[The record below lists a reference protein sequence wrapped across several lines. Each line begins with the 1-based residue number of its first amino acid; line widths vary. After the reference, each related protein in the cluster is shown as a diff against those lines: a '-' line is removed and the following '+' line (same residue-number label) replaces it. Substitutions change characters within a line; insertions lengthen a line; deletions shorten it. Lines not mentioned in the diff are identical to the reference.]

1 MTDEDREMDL
11 ALAECEQEN
20 RLLRARNQRLDIEVQ
35 LLTEA
40 VRQLTEVKMAELK
53 PKREWVPVSDE
64 VKRAMQDWQSKYNI
78 IDYVEAWLKEK
89 NYEG

>member
-1 MTDEDREMDL
+1 MTEEDREMDL

-20 RLLRARNQRLDIEVQ
+20 RLLRARNERLSIEVQ

-40 VRQLTEVKMAELK
+40 VRDMSK

-64 VKRAMQDWQSKYNI
+64 IKKGLQDWQSKYNI
-78 IDYVEAWLKEK
+78 IDYIEVWLKEK
-89 NYEG
+89 NYD